1 MSKAKFTKGPW
12 QTSYRKNKKGMY
24 SQDVYC
30 EKGETICTCDWYPV
44 DEGSG
49 ITSTN
54 REGNAHLI
62 AAAPE
67 MYAALNSLVESGIG
81 NMAMHNTV
89 VDLLAKARGEHE

>member
-1 MSKAKFTKGPW
+1 MSETKFTNGEW
-12 QTSYRKNKKGMY
+12 ETSYRKNKNGMY

-49 ITSTN
+49 VTSTN
-54 REGNAHLI
+54 RESNAHLI

-67 MYAALNSLVESGIG
+67 MYAMLESLQLDVEGD
-81 NMAMHNTV
+81 MKREQ
-89 VDLLAKARGEHE
+89 LLAKARGEKND